1 MNNVIQRLRTLSNDE
16 LYAVSEAIDLEL
28 NRRSEMQ
35 TRQKSFRRTTYMAD
49 MIRGRRLL
57 PRYREAA

>member
-1 MNNVIQRLRTLSNDE
+1 MPDEE

-28 NRRSEMQ
+28 NRRSDMQ
-35 TRQKSFRRTTYMAD
+35 TRQKGFRRTTYMAD
-49 MIRGRRLL
+49 IIRGKRLS